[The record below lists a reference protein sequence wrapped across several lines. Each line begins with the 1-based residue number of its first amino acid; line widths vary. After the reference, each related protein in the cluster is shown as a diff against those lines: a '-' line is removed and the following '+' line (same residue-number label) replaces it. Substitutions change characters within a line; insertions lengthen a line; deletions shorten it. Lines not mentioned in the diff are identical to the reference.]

1 MRMKIEYPVYI
12 TPDKGQTMYEVAT
25 EISEA
30 IKSGVITS
38 SRIFFVLPNEEVISL
53 KGSTVE
59 EIRDSIARQ
68 WAGPPRF

>member
-1 MRMKIEYPVYI
+1 MRIKIEHPVYI

-25 EISEA
+25 EISQA
-30 IKSGVITS
+30 IKEGKIN
-38 SRIFFVLPNEEVISL
+38 SRMIFFVLPNEEVIPL

-68 WAGPPRF
+68 WVGPPVF